1 VGPVTNALED
11 FEVRVLTLQASR
23 GCPILRDSPDATS
36 SVFQEGPAS
45 ALPSIVSTAMTEWA
59 WLKGLFHLAKR

>member
-1 VGPVTNALED
+1 MGRVTNALED
-11 FEVRVLTLQASR
+11 FEVRVLTLRASP
-23 GCPILRDSPDATS
+23 GATS

-45 ALPSIVSTAMTEWA
+45 ALPSIVSTAMTELA